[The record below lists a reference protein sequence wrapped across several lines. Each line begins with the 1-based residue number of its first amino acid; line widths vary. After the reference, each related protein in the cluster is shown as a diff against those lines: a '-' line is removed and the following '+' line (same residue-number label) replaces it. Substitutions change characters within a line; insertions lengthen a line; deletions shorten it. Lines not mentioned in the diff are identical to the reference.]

1 MMVLLEE
8 LIAASGGGVDKRIR
22 IIMLPTHH
30 QPSAYN
36 EIRKTVRRAVQ
47 QQCHQ

>member
-22 IIMLPTHH
+22 IIMLPTH

-36 EIRKTVRRAVQ
+36 EIRKTARRAVQ